1 MHVSVPEMREFA
13 AAFFIVTQ
21 RSSRLLVESQIVK
34 NATVCMAVV
43 IAVAVVVA
51 LVAVVEVVGDI
62 GIVVASAVAAVA
74 VSLVVPDC
82 FLLLS
87 FLRYV
92 NPPPRFLH

>member
-1 MHVSVPEMREFA
+1 MHVSVAEMRETA
-13 AAFFIVTQ
+13 AALFTLSHG
-21 RSSRLLVESQIVK
+21 SSRLLAESQIVK

-62 GIVVASAVAAVA
+62 GVAVAAVV
-74 VSLVVPDC
+74 VSLVGTDC

-87 FLRYV
+87 FLRSEI
-92 NPPPRFLH
+92 PPPRFLH